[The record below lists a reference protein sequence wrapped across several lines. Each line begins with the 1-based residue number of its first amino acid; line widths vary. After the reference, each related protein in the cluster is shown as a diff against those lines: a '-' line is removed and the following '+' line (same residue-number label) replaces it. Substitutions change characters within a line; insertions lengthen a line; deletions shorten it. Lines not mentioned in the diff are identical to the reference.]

1 MFLAIDADILAYQA
15 VSSAE
20 FEMDW
25 GGDIWSL
32 STDLGRSKRH
42 FLTAG
47 SNHKRQDRHQ
57 ESCVLFSDHNDN
69 FRKHVIRLTSQAGR
83 KPGSH

>member
-1 MFLAIDADILAYQA
+1 MFLAIDADIPLYQA

-32 STDLGRSKRH
+32 STNLAEAKDIFTQQIDTIKRRPDFH
-42 FLTAG
+42 CCLLP
-47 SNHKRQDRHQ
+47 
-57 ESCVLFSDHNDN
+57 V
-69 FRKHVIRLTSQAGR
+69 
-83 KPGSH
+83 

>member
-32 STDLGRSKRH
+32 STDLAEAKDIFHSR
-42 FLTAG
+42 
-47 SNHKRQDRHQ
+47 
-57 ESCVLFSDHNDN
+57 
-69 FRKHVIRLTSQAGR
+69 
-83 KPGSH
+83 